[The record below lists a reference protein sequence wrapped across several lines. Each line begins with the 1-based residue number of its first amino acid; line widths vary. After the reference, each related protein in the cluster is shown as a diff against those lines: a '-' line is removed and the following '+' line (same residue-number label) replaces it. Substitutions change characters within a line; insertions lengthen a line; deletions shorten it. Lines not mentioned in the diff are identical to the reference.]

1 MWDARL
7 LVWFIS
13 VYSVSSLSLVHG
25 GPSTYGWV
33 NSQESLTGMK
43 SLALE
48 LSRSLKLGPSLNEGC
63 SLLDLNCEVWFE
75 ASSPTCR
82 KITAAAGTWCF
93 FPPLSPALGLYIE
106 LNILVDLDESIFT
119 RGRGIKKAGLGN
131 WNSLSW
137 VEKLLKVRPQPWTC
151 LGWNFPGYSYL
162 HWDSKAPA

>member
-1 MWDARL
+1 MPGCLCDLFLYILCLAW
-7 LVWFIS
+7 VWHT
-13 VYSVSSLSLVHG
+13 VGPPHMG
-25 GPSTYGWV
+25 GF
-33 NSQESLTGMK
+33 NSQESLTSMK

-75 ASSPTCR
+75 ANSPTCR

-119 RGRGIKKAGLGN
+119 RAGGIKKAGLGN

-137 VEKLLKVRPQPWTC
+137 VEKLLKVRSQPWTC
-151 LGWNFPGYSYL
+151 SGWNFPGYSYL